1 MKNTEPEAVPVICTH
16 AAKFKSSQGELCL
29 LCHQVWPRPRIISG
43 HVPQPTVRERTQ
55 PEPASP
61 AIAHVDRDGRIS

>member
-1 MKNTEPEAVPVICTH
+1 MKNAQSEAVPAESVPVICNH

-43 HVPQPTVRERTQ
+43 HVPQPTVRERT
-55 PEPASP
+55 SP
-61 AIAHVDRDGRIS
+61 NRRARP